1 MSDFGKLQ
9 LMKYGWTEGKGLGK
23 DENGIAKAI
32 KPKMK
37 FDLKGVGHKNTD
49 ENWWQSV
56 YNKASK
62 NVTVDK
68 DSSGISVKTIDR
80 SAKIF
85 SKNED
90 LVDIQTKYKT
100 GVKEFIK
107 TSTLQDGHTV
117 REDAVESKLKITFDN
132 LMISDEELFKACG
145 GRTAHKG
152 ARHGLKLSGKLAR
165 IAKQEEQ
172 QQQQQLSHT
181 SDLAETNNN
190 STKKKKTRTK
200 KKAVEKEEFLKD
212 ETIEKT
218 EESTK
223 KKEKK
228 EKKRKRKEMDT
239 EGDDPVDDDKKEI
252 AHLMNNYKSHKCQLT
267 KHQRKM
273 SRKRITQLAEMLDK
287 NFNIDED
294 EEKKNEDEAMKKL
307 SEGTSQRKKR
317 VKLESQIEENDDND
331 LVLQASFP
339 LFREGEDYLSVFK
352 DLTFKRYEEQDPT
365 KFYPDTHKRINRKA
379 QKMDKLS
386 DELDSMCSL
395 DATTSKKKKKGKKP
409 SFIDFDDCYSKIDA
423 KKLNSKIEKKKRKR
437 MIKASEQLKQSVDKR
452 VSKLKPICDK
462 KYVYAMSLS

>member
-23 DENGIAKAI
+23 DENGIVKAI

-37 FDLKGVGHKNTD
+37 FDLKGVGLKNTD

-68 DSSGISVKTIDR
+68 DPSGVSVKIVDK

-90 LVDIQTKYKT
+90 LEDLQKKYRT

-107 TSTLQDGHTV
+107 TSTIKDGHTV
-117 REDAVESKLKITFDN
+117 REDAVESKLKINFDN

-152 ARHGLKLSGKLAR
+152 ARHGLKLNGKLAR
-165 IAKQEEQ
+165 IAKQEEE
-172 QQQQQLSHT
+172 QLSHT

-228 EKKRKRKEMDT
+228 EKKRKRKEMDA
-239 EGDDPVDDDKKEI
+239 EGDEAADDDKKEI

-267 KHQRKM
+267 KHQRKA
-273 SRKRITQLAEMLDK
+273 SRKRITQLVEMLDK

-294 EEKKNEDEAMKKL
+294 EAKNEDEAMKKL
-307 SEGTSQRKKR
+307 SEGSSQRKKR
-317 VKLESQIEENDDND
+317 IKLESQIEEVDDSD
-331 LVLQASFP
+331 LVLQTSFP

-379 QKMDKLS
+379 KKMDKLS

-395 DATTSKKKKKGKKP
+395 DETTSRKKEKKKCKKA

-437 MIKASEQLKQSVDKR
+437 MIKASEQLKKSVDKR